1 MKIKRAI
8 LISFIVLLAVLIV
21 TACSAPATTAPASS
35 SAASSAAS
43 SKASSSAVAEPAPK
57 EIPIGAVVTQTGGLA
72 ASGDQVRK
80 GYELAVETIN
90 KAGGVDWGNGVKVP
104 LKLTMLDDESDPTKT
119 TQRLETLFNDNKVVA
134 YLGGSASAINVAAA
148 GVAEKNKVPLVTVAL
163 AVQAV
168 HTQGLKYLFSPFT
181 KNPQICAGFFQM
193 MDAQNPKPTKYAIF
207 AEKTDSGAEV
217 AKYCAEEA
225 TKRSYTLVVNDSYA
239 TGATDYTAMITKAR
253 DGGAEVV
260 IGFPTP
266 VDGIAMVKQMK
277 ELGYT
282 PKAGLFIRAADS
294 PTWIQSLSKD
304 GVYWLTAPGWHPAV
318 KFPGASE
325 MNTAHQAKYGG
336 PALAATGPAYAAVQV
351 LADALSRAKSLD
363 REKIREA
370 LVATNMMTVEGP
382 VKFNADG
389 TSNMITVIDQWQ
401 GGTTQELVWPVEHQ
415 TKPLIYP
422 APAFSSR

>member
-1 MKIKRAI
+1 MKTKHVFAI
-8 LISFIVLLAVLIV
+8 AFLVLGMVLV
-21 TACSAPATTAPASS
+21 ATGCATPATVAPTSAPAPTKAAAAPAE
-35 SAASSAAS
+35 A
-43 SKASSSAVAEPAPK
+43 APK
-57 EIPIGAVVTQTGGLA
+57 EISIGAVVTATGPLA
-72 ASGDQVRK
+72 ASGDQIKK

-90 KAGGVDWGNGVKVP
+90 KAGGIDWGNGVKVP
-104 LKLTMLDDESDPTKT
+104 LKLTLLDDESDATKT
-119 TQRLETLFNDNKVVA
+119 VQRMETLFNDNKVA
-134 YLGGSASAINVAAA
+134 LYLGGSASAINVAGA
-148 GVAEKNKVPLVTVAL
+148 GVAEKNKVPFVTAAL

-168 HTQGLKYLFSPFT
+168 HNQGLKYLFSPFT

-193 MDAQNPKPTKYAIF
+193 TDAQNPKPTKFAIF

-225 TKRSYTLVVNDSYA
+225 TKRNYTLVVNDSYA
-239 TGATDYTAMITKAR
+239 PGATDYTAMITKAR

-277 ELGYT
+277 ELGFN

-294 PTWIQSLSKD
+294 PTWMQSLSKD
-304 GVYWLTAPGWHPAV
+304 GDFFLTAPGWHPAV
-318 KFPGASE
+318 KFPGAAD

-336 PALAATGPAYAAVQV
+336 PALAATGPAYAVVQV
-351 LADALSRAKSLD
+351 AADALTRAKSID

-370 LVATNMMTVEGP
+370 LIATNMMTVEGP

-401 GGTTQELVWPVEHQ
+401 GGKQELVWPPEHQ
-415 TKPLIYP
+415 TKPLVFP
-422 APAFSSR
+422 APPFSGR